1 MPPINNS
8 PTVSSLSQSI
18 QSGSMNVT
26 VRRRPSSGFRQPS
39 ADRRTIPGTIHST
52 QRRVSNDT
60 TRSRL
65 SGQDQS
71 VTTNGAFER
80 RDSNAN
86 NEESSDDHRQKS
98 HSPSS
103 LDSKLQHGGLTG
115 LQNLGNT
122 VIIFFLQL
130 NINLIFF

>member
-1 MPPINNS
+1 MPPINNA
-8 PTVSSLSQSI
+8 PNVSSITQSI
-18 QSGSMNVT
+18 QNFT

-39 ADRRTIPGTIHST
+39 ADRRNIPGTIHST

-65 SGQDQS
+65 SSQDQS

-80 RDSNAN
+80 RDSNAT

-98 HSPSS
+98 HSTSS
-103 LDSKLQHGGLTG
+103 LDSRLQHGGLTG

-130 NINLIFF
+130 NINLIFFKSVL